1 MPNSDG
7 TLARTLWLFLSLGL
21 MAPTALAARIIVIDS
36 DSGKPLANAV
46 VEIEHASATVDP
58 TVSAEIIQRNA
69 TFHPHVTIVPSGS
82 MVGFPNRDTTRHHVY
97 SFSPAKV
104 FDLELYLQETPPPV
118 HFDRPGVVVLG
129 CNIHDQM
136 QAFIVVSD
144 ALHVAVTADDGVAEF
159 DGLPAGSHD
168 VRVWHPQLSDTHQQW
183 WEGSVAFGQSLTVSL
198 SLEGTP
204 PPPETLSPLQQR
216 FRDAAQQHAEQN

>member
-1 MPNSDG
+1 MTHPCG
-7 TLARTLWLFLSLGL
+7 ILARAAWLFLCLGL
-21 MAPTALAARIIVIDS
+21 LAPAAQATRIVIIDAN
-36 DSGKPLANAV
+36 SGDPLENAV
-46 VEIEHASATVDP
+46 VEIQTGTAEP
-58 TVSAEIIQRNA
+58 TQSAEVMQRDA
-69 TFHPHVTIVPSGS
+69 AFHPHVSVIPTDSAVS
-82 MVGFPNRDTTRHHVY
+82 FPNRDTTRHHVY

-118 HFDRPGVVVLG
+118 HFDRTGVVVLG

-159 DGLPAGSHD
+159 DGLPTGSHD
-168 VRVWHPQLSDTHQQW
+168 VRVWHPQLSDTHQHW
-183 WEGSVAFGQSLTVSL
+183 WEGSVEVGQSLTVSL